1 MYHPFYK
8 IYFKRIK
15 SNFEKS
21 DNFVVKC
28 LDFLKLWIKTIMVLD
43 TEQTLRCIRLIEIKM
58 ICQTQL

>member
-21 DNFVVKC
+21 ENFVVNC
-28 LDFLKLWIKTIMVLD
+28 LDFFEIMDSPITGQKGNKEFLAHFGI
-43 TEQTLRCIRLIEIKM
+43 L
-58 ICQTQL
+58 

>member
-1 MYHPFYK
+1 MIHNIEMYHPFYK

-28 LDFLKLWIKTIMVLD
+28 LDFFEIMDKNYNGFLD
-43 TEQTLRCIRLIEIKM
+43 TEQTLRCIRLIEIE
-58 ICQTQL
+58 